1 MAASKPKPDDLRE
14 AAVALR
20 LDVSSDEMAAFTVLS
35 EGVLGF
41 FQRLDQLEEPKPPV
55 KYPRS
60 GGRRPSSDEDPLNAW
75 YWKCS
80 IKGAETG
87 LLAGK
92 KIAIKDNVCV
102 AGMPMMNG
110 SDVLEGYVPD
120 VDATVVTRILDA
132 GGEIAGKAVC
142 ESFCLSG
149 GSHMADTGPTHN
161 PRKRGYSSGGSSSGS
176 AALVGGEEVD
186 LAIGADQAGSI
197 RVPSSWCGIFGLKPT
212 FGLVPYTG
220 ASSLEYTI
228 DHLGPMARTAADAA
242 LLLDVIAGPDAY
254 DSRQANF
261 PPANAGVESYSRA
274 LSGDVKGLR
283 IAVVKEAFA
292 WEGMSESDVDEA
304 VREAA
309 HRFEERGASVSEVS
323 LPFHRDGMP
332 IFMGIGLEGVT
343 RVISP
348 GNGMGNCWKGFYA
361 TSLVDAYARGM
372 AERSSKLSAVTKF
385 VMLIGRH
392 FQDRY
397 RGHYYAKAQNLA
409 LTLKRNYDEALEKAD
424 LLALPTTPMK
434 ARPLPAEDANI
445 IERVA
450 RALEQVANTCPFNV
464 TGHPSLNVPCGV
476 SEGLPVGMLLVG
488 RCGEDATV
496 LRAGDA
502 YDRIVG

>member
-261 PPANAGVESYSRA
+261 APANAGVESYSRA

-361 TSLVDAYARGM
+361 TSLIDAYARGL

-434 ARPLPAEDANI
+434 ARPLPAEDADI
-445 IERVA
+445 VERVA
-450 RALEQVANTCPFNV
+450 SALEQVANTCPFNV
-464 TGHPSLNVPCGV
+464 TGHPALNVPCGV

>member
-1 MAASKPKPDDLRE
+1 MVASKPKLDDLRE
-14 AAVALR
+14 AAEALR

-80 IKGAETG
+80 IQGAETG
-87 LLAGK
+87 LLSGK

-161 PRKRGYSSGGSSSGS
+161 PRRRGYSSGGSSSGS
-176 AALVGGEEVD
+176 AALVAGEEVD

-242 LLLDVIAGPDAY
+242 LLLDVIAGPDVY
-254 DSRQANF
+254 DSRQVNF
-261 PPANAGVESYSRA
+261 PTANAGVESYSRS

-309 HRFEERGASVSEVS
+309 HRFEERGASVSTVS

-348 GNGMGNCWKGFYA
+348 GHGMGNCWKGFYV
-361 TSLVDAYARGM
+361 TSLIDAYARGV

-409 LTLKRNYDEALEKAD
+409 LTLKRNYDEAFEKAD

-434 ARPLPAEDANI
+434 ARPLPAEDADI
-445 IERVA
+445 VERVA

-502 YDRIVG
+502 YERIVG

>member
-228 DHLGPMARTAADAA
+228 DHLGPMARTAADSA

>member
-110 SDVLEGYVPD
+110 SDVLEGYIPD

-242 LLLDVIAGPDAY
+242 LLLDVIAGPDGY
-254 DSRQANF
+254 DSRQAHF
-261 PPANAGVESYSRA
+261 PKANAGDESYRRA
-274 LSGDVKGLR
+274 LTGDVKGLR

-309 HRFEERGASVSEVS
+309 HRFEERGASVSTVS

-348 GNGMGNCWKGFYA
+348 GNGMGNCWKGFYT
-361 TSLVDAYARGM
+361 TSLIDAYARGV

-409 LTLKRNYDEALEKAD
+409 LTLKRNYDEAFEKAD

-434 ARPLPAEDANI
+434 ARPLPSEDADV

>member
-1 MAASKPKPDDLRE
+1 MVASKPKLDDLRE
-14 AAVALR
+14 AADALR

-80 IKGAETG
+80 IQGAETG
-87 LLAGK
+87 LLSGK

-161 PRKRGYSSGGSSSGS
+161 PRRRGYSSGGSSSGS
-176 AALVGGEEVD
+176 AALVAGEEVD

-254 DSRQANF
+254 DSRQVNF
-261 PPANAGVESYSRA
+261 PTANAGVESYSRS

-309 HRFEERGASVSEVS
+309 HRFEERGASVSTVS

-348 GNGMGNCWKGFYA
+348 GHGMGNCWKGFYV
-361 TSLVDAYARGM
+361 TSLIDAYARGV
-372 AERSSKLSAVTKF
+372 AERSSKLSVVTKF

-409 LTLKRNYDEALEKAD
+409 LTLKRNYDEAFEKAD

-434 ARPLPAEDANI
+434 ARPLPAEDADI
-445 IERVA
+445 VERVA

-502 YDRIVG
+502 YERIVG

>member
-1 MAASKPKPDDLRE
+1 MAASKPEPKDLRD
-14 AAVALR
+14 AAEALR

-55 KYPRS
+55 KYARV

-80 IKGAETG
+80 IQGAEAG
-87 LLAGK
+87 PLAGK
-92 KIAIKDNVCV
+92 TVAIKDNVCV

-149 GSHMADTGPTHN
+149 GSHMADTGPTQN
-161 PRKRGYSSGGSSSGS
+161 PSKRGYSAGGSSSGS
-176 AALVGGEEVD
+176 AALVGGDEVD

-197 RVPSSWCGIFGLKPT
+197 RVPSSWCGVFGLKPT

-242 LLLDVIAGPDAY
+242 LLLDVIAGSDGY
-254 DSRQANF
+254 DSRQANV
-261 PPANAGVESYSRA
+261 PPENAGAASYSRT
-274 LSGDVKGLR
+274 LSGDVNGLR
-283 IAVVKEAFA
+283 VAVVKEAFA

-304 VREAA
+304 VSDAA
-309 HRFEERGASVSEVS
+309 YRFEERGAAVSTVS
-323 LPFHRDGMP
+323 LPFHRDGIS

-348 GNGMGNCWKGFYA
+348 GNGMGNCWKGFYD
-361 TSLVDAYARGM
+361 TSLMDAYARGV

-397 RGHYYAKAQNLA
+397 GGHYYAKAQNLA
-409 LTLKRNYDEALEKAD
+409 LTLKRNYDEAFEKAD
-424 LLALPTTPMK
+424 LLAMPTTPMK
-434 ARPLPAEDANI
+434 ARPLPAEDAGT

-502 YDRIVG
+502 YERIIG

>member
-1 MAASKPKPDDLRE
+1 MGASKPTSDDLRE
-14 AAVALR
+14 AGEALR
-20 LDVSSDEMAAFTVLS
+20 LDITPDEMAAFTALS
-35 EGVLGF
+35 EGVTGF
-41 FQRLDQLEEPKPPV
+41 FTRLDQLDEPKPAV
-55 KYPRS
+55 KYARS
-60 GGRRPSSDEDPLNAW
+60 GGHRPSSKEDPLNAW

-80 IKGAETG
+80 IKGPETG
-87 LLAGK
+87 ALAGK

-110 SDVLEGYVPD
+110 SDVLEGYIPD

-161 PRKRGYSSGGSSSGS
+161 PHKRGYSSGGSSSGS
-176 AALVGGEEVD
+176 AALVASGEVD

-228 DHLGPMARTAADAA
+228 DHLGPMARSAADAA
-242 LLLDVIAGPDAY
+242 LLLDATAGPDEY
-254 DSRQANF
+254 DSRQALHQ
-261 PPANAGVESYSRA
+261 ANVGVDAYSRA
-274 LSGDVKGLR
+274 LTADVKGLR
-283 IAVVKEAFA
+283 VAMVKEAFA

-304 VREAA
+304 VKEAA
-309 HRFEERGASVSEVS
+309 HQMEKLGASVTTVS

-343 RVISP
+343 RVITP
-348 GNGMGNCWKGFYA
+348 GNGMGNCWKGFYT
-361 TSLVDAYARGM
+361 TSLVDAYARGV
-372 AERSSKLSAVTKF
+372 AERSAKLSAVTKF

-392 FQDRY
+392 VQDRY

-409 LTLKRNYDEALEKAD
+409 LTLKRNYDKALEEAD
-424 LLALPTTPMK
+424 LLVMPTTPMK
-434 ARPLPAEDANI
+434 ARALPAEDANT

-450 RALEQVANTCPFNV
+450 RALEQIANTCSFNV
-464 TGHPSLNVPCGV
+464 TGHPALNVPCGV

-502 YDRIVG
+502 FEKLAG

>member
-1 MAASKPKPDDLRE
+1 MVASKPKLDDLRE
-14 AAVALR
+14 AAEALR

-80 IKGAETG
+80 IQGAETG
-87 LLAGK
+87 LLSGK

-161 PRKRGYSSGGSSSGS
+161 PRRRGYSSGGSSSGS
-176 AALVGGEEVD
+176 AALVAGEEVD

-254 DSRQANF
+254 DSRQVSF
-261 PPANAGVESYSRA
+261 PTANAGVESYSRS

-309 HRFEERGASVSEVS
+309 HRFEERGASVSTVS

-348 GNGMGNCWKGFYA
+348 GHGMGNCWKGFYV
-361 TSLVDAYARGM
+361 TSLIDAYARGV

-409 LTLKRNYDEALEKAD
+409 LTLKRNYDEAFEKAD

-434 ARPLPAEDANI
+434 ARPLPAEDADI
-445 IERVA
+445 VERVA

-502 YDRIVG
+502 YERIVG

>member
-1 MAASKPKPDDLRE
+1 MAARKPKPDDLRD
-14 AAVALR
+14 AAEALR

-55 KYPRS
+55 KYPRA

-80 IKGAETG
+80 IQGAEAG
-87 LLAGK
+87 PLAGK
-92 KIAIKDNVCV
+92 TVAIKDNVCV

-149 GSHMADTGPTHN
+149 GSHMADTGPTQN
-161 PRKRGYSSGGSSSGS
+161 PRKRGYSTGGSSSGS
-176 AALVGGEEVD
+176 AALVAGDEVD

-197 RVPSSWCGIFGLKPT
+197 RVPSSWCGVFGLKPT

-228 DHLGPMARTAADAA
+228 DHLGPMARTAADTA
-242 LLLDVIAGPDAY
+242 LLLDVIAGSDGY
-254 DSRQANF
+254 DSRQANV
-261 PPANAGVESYSRA
+261 PPANAGAASYSRA
-274 LSGDVKGLR
+274 LSGDVNGLR
-283 IAVVKEAFA
+283 VAVVKEAFA

-304 VREAA
+304 VSDAA
-309 HRFEERGASVSEVS
+309 HRFEERGASVSTVS
-323 LPFHRDGMP
+323 LPFHRDGIS

-348 GNGMGNCWKGFYA
+348 GNGMGNCWKGFYD
-361 TSLVDAYARGM
+361 TSLMDAYARGV

-397 RGHYYAKAQNLA
+397 GGHYYAKAQNLA
-409 LTLKRNYDEALEKAD
+409 LTLKRNYDEAFEKAD
-424 LLALPTTPMK
+424 LLAMPTTPMK
-434 ARPLPAEDANI
+434 ARPLPAEDAGT

-502 YDRIVG
+502 YERIVG